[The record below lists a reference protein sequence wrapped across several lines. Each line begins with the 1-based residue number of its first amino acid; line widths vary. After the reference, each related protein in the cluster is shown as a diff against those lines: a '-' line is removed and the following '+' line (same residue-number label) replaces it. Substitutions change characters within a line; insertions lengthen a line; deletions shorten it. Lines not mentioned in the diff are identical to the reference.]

1 MMKDIA
7 NTIAEATTA
16 KKVDIIFV
24 LDETASMV
32 DNIRGIRAYVD
43 FLFETME
50 REGRDATFGLV
61 TFTDK
66 TKKICTYRRPR
77 NLQELALQNRC

>member
-1 MMKDIA
+1 MLRASTTEASAAMRSEQRVIGNSWGGGSTSGGGVGGVFVYMMKDLA
-7 NTIAEATTA
+7 NTLAAAATA

-43 FLFETME
+43 FSL
-50 REGRDATFGLV
+50 
-61 TFTDK
+61 
-66 TKKICTYRRPR
+66 
-77 NLQELALQNRC
+77 